1 MNFFLFFFQSKD
13 TEKCVLLECTMGI
26 IDKSGVDD
34 MGNQQLF
41 WTEMSVREM
50 DYFEIKQIINILC

>member
-1 MNFFLFFFQSKD
+1 
-13 TEKCVLLECTMGI
+13 MGI

-41 WTEMSVREM
+41 WTEMSAREM
-50 DYFEIKQIINILC
+50 DYFEIKQIIHHLITERGKAVKMLNIAATHSA

>member
-1 MNFFLFFFQSKD
+1 
-13 TEKCVLLECTMGI
+13 MGI
-26 IDKSGVDD
+26 IDKSGVND

-41 WTEMSVREM
+41 WTEISVGEM